1 VTNDN
6 SGVLH
11 TPSPNR
17 VQDVSGGQPTQ
28 MRSNSLNI
36 LTNYWGQNSSS
47 TWKSATTYCPPEG
60 NDLFSSIKLAI
71 RLYMKRTKFNCV
83 VLGMGRSDIIFA
95 TMQSLLPFRKVHCI
109 ITQCYWNKDP
119 RRFRFLMKKL
129 ILKIV
134 NKSVDKFIVLSRREI
149 EAFSKTFN
157 LPKEK
162 FVFVTYHTTIGE
174 HYKIITYEGDY
185 IFSGGNSCR
194 DYETLIEA
202 VRGLSVTVFIAST
215 DPGISPSMSIPENVD
230 IRGYSHEEYIK
241 KLTGCRINVVPL
253 ASGLLRSAGQQTFL
267 NAMWLGKPTIVT
279 DIEGASDYIN
289 DGEDGFLVPPRDPL
303 ALRDAIE
310 TLLDHPARRK
320 EIAIKAM
327 QKAKNF
333 SIDEYFK
340 NIVSIAN
347 EVVEGAGST
356 DFGPR

>member
-1 VTNDN
+1 
-6 SGVLH
+6 
-11 TPSPNR
+11 
-17 VQDVSGGQPTQ
+17 
-28 MRSNSLNI
+28 
-36 LTNYWGQNSSS
+36 
-47 TWKSATTYCPPEG
+47 
-60 NDLFSSIKLAI
+60 
-71 RLYMKRTKFNCV
+71 
-83 VLGMGRSDIIFA
+83 
-95 TMQSLLPFRKVHCI
+95 
-109 ITQCYWNKDP
+109 
-119 RRFRFLMKKL
+119 MKKL